1 MSRRR
6 ALRRLALLLCA
17 GPWLW
22 PLHSRAAEPEGAP
35 GDGLDRVIDAAIGDW
50 NKDGRPDLALLIAPP
65 SPTTSVM
72 AELRVYI
79 RQAPSGSFLAPAQTL
94 THSVWG
100 YWPDASG
107 RGREPS
113 LRVVG
118 GALAIVERNT
128 STGRYRFQRQRTLA
142 WREGALAIVGLSD
155 VTHDTLS
162 QTRILCD
169 LNLLTG
175 RGYLNGKPV
184 RIAARTI
191 TLAAAHEGLTCTD
204 LIQP

>member
-6 ALRRLALLLCA
+6 ALQRWALLLCA

-22 PLHSRAAEPEGAP
+22 PLPGRAAEPEGAP
-35 GDGLDRVIDAAIGDW
+35 GDGFDRVIDAAIGDW
-50 NKDGRPDLALLIAPP
+50 NEDGHPDLALLIAPS

-79 RQAPSGSFLAPAQTL
+79 RQKPEGSFLAPAQTL
-94 THSVWG
+94 TQSVWG
-100 YWPDASG
+100 YWPKASG

-142 WREGALAIVGLSD
+142 WREGGLVIAGLSD
-155 VTHDTLS
+155 VIHDTQS
-162 QTRILCD
+162 QTRVLCD

-191 TLAAAHEGLTCTD
+191 PLAEADEGLACTD
-204 LIQP
+204 VIQP